1 MKKVLILGCTG
12 SIGKST
18 IDIIRNE
25 KDSFSICGL
34 QANENAEK
42 LQSLSNEFN
51 CKSTLTK
58 HEGTDGIKRLI
69 SETEPDIVVNGI
81 SGAAGLLPSKF
92 VLENKIDLAL
102 ANKESVVMA
111 WPLIKELSEK
121 NGARIIPVDS
131 EHSAIFCLINQIGF
145 KNIAKIIIT
154 ASGGPFKNYT
164 KEMLENVTLEQAL
177 KHPTWNMGKKITI
190 DSATLANKGLEVIE
204 AQRLFNISTKNIKVT
219 VHPQSFVHSMVQTN
233 DGMIYA
239 QIAQPDM
246 KHPIINALRWPENK
260 PNFLEPFDFY
270 DKEFSF
276 YKPNLTLFP
285 MLKYAFSVAELGK
298 SYTIAYNASNEIAVA
313 AFIDKKISFTQIPKI
328 VNEVLQRDW
337 TKSPDSFED
346 VFYQD
351 KSARIIAQDFICA
364 L

>member
-177 KHPTWNMGKKITI
+177 KHPTWNMGQKITI

-204 AQRLFNISTKNIKVT
+204 ATRLFDIDTHHVKVV
-219 VHPQSFVHSMVQTN
+219 VHPQSLVHSLVRTN
-233 DGMIYA
+233 DGMLYA
-239 QIAQPDM
+239 QISDPDM
-246 KHPIINALRWPENK
+246 KHPIFQSLVFPENK
-260 PNFLEPFDFY
+260 KNYLKPFNLFDH
-270 DKEFSF
+270 EMNF
-276 YKPNLTLFP
+276 YKPRIDDFP
-285 MLKYAFSVAELGK
+285 MLKYAYDAAQKNGG
-298 SYTIAYNASNEIAVA
+298 YTIAFNAANEIAVD
-313 AFIDKKISFTQIPKI
+313 AFVKSKINFLDISKVTEK
-328 VNEVLQRDW
+328 VLSKDFSL
-337 TKSPDSFED
+337 TPNDFND
-346 VFYQD
+346 VFEID
-351 KSARIIAQDFICA
+351 NMARSYAKEF

>member
-34 QANENAEK
+34 QANQNAEK
-42 LQSLSNEFN
+42 LHSLSIEFN

-58 HEGTDGIKRLI
+58 IEGTDGIKRLI

-121 NGARIIPVDS
+121 NGAKIIPVDS

-145 KNIAKIIIT
+145 QNIAKIIIT
-154 ASGGPFKNYT
+154 ASGGPFRNYT
-164 KEMLENVTLEQAL
+164 KEMLETVTLDQAL
-177 KHPTWNMGKKITI
+177 KHPTWSMGKKITI

-204 AQRLFNISTKNIKVT
+204 AQRLFNISTKNIKVA

-239 QIAQPDM
+239 QISNPDM

-260 PNFLEPFDFY
+260 QNFLEPFDFY

-285 MLKYAFSVAELGK
+285 MLEYAFSAADLGK
-298 SYTIAYNASNEIAVA
+298 SYTIAYNASNEIAVD
-313 AFIDKKISFTQIPKI
+313 AFINKQISFTQIPKV
-328 VNEVLQRDW
+328 VNAVLQKDW

-346 VFYQD
+346 VFSQD
-351 KSARIIAQDFICA
+351 QNARNIARDFICA
-364 L
+364 F